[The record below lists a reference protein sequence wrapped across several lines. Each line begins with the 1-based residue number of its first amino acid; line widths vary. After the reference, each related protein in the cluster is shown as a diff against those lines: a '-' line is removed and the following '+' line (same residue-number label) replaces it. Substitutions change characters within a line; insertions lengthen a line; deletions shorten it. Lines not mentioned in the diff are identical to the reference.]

1 MRCDRQDLTFYL
13 FPQKYGLERSHT
25 MKKRSVVLV
34 SLAVLLGMA
43 GSARSD
49 DGNPKDPGQ
58 AENPVKAVA
67 VSLSG
72 GAERIGFDDI
82 VYAPAL
88 HQVIVPAAQTGRVY
102 LIDPATSSHESCA
115 VWQGRT
121 TSADAGDGYVFAADR
136 SHSAVNVIDPKLHK
150 VVASATLKMEPD
162 IVRYVPGTHE
172 VWVTEEDPQKGQVEI
187 LAFSAGA
194 NVMLSH
200 VADVKVAGGGGPE
213 SLAVDPTRSRV
224 YTNREDQKVTVAID
238 IPSRRIVA
246 EWKSGTEGSSSGLA
260 LDETRA
266 WLFVGSGA
274 GGVAVLDV
282 AHNGRIL
289 GTLKVGQGTDLIGYN
304 PTLRHVYVPDPKE
317 GTLAIIGVSPGG
329 ELRLLGTVQT
339 AKGSHAAAADDRGQ
353 VWVTD
358 PDHGRLLVVKDT
370 L

>member
-1 MRCDRQDLTFYL
+1 MRKSTI
-13 FPQKYGLERSHT
+13 
-25 MKKRSVVLV
+25 VLV
-34 SLAVLLGMA
+34 SLALLLGPE
-43 GSARSD
+43 SARSD
-49 DGNPKDPGQ
+49 DTRPNAPGQ
-58 AENPVKAVA
+58 TKKTVKAVA

-121 TSADAGDGYVFAADR
+121 TSADAGEGYIFAADR

-150 VVASATLKMEPD
+150 VVATATLKMEPD
-162 IVRYVPGTHE
+162 IVRYVPATHE

-187 LAFSAGA
+187 LAFSAGGKI
-194 NVMLSH
+194 MLSH
-200 VADVKVAGGGGPE
+200 AGDVKVAPGGGPE
-213 SLAVDPTRSRV
+213 SLAVDPARSRV
-224 YTNREDQKVTVAID
+224 YTNREGQKTTVAID
-238 IPSRRIVA
+238 IPSHRIVA

-260 LDETRA
+260 LDETKA

-282 AHNGRIL
+282 AHDGRIL
-289 GTLKVGQGTDLIGYN
+289 GTLKIGKGTDLIGYS

-317 GTLAIIGVSPGG
+317 GTLAIIGLSPSG
-329 ELRLLGTVQT
+329 EPRLLSTVET
-339 AKGSHAAAADDRGQ
+339 AKGSHAAAADDRNQ

-370 L
+370 F

>member
-1 MRCDRQDLTFYL
+1 
-13 FPQKYGLERSHT
+13 
-25 MKKRSVVLV
+25 MKKGFVILV
-34 SLAVLLGMA
+34 SLALLLGMA

-49 DGNPKDPGQ
+49 ARKPEAPGQ
-58 AENPVKAVA
+58 TENPIKAVA
-67 VSLSG
+67 VSLSEGKG
-72 GAERIGFDDI
+72 GIGFDDI

-136 SHSAVNVIDPKLHK
+136 THSAVNVIDPKLHK
-150 VVASATLKMEPD
+150 VVASATLEMEPD
-162 IVRYVPGTHE
+162 IVRYVPATHE
-172 VWVTEEDPQKGQVEI
+172 VWVTEEDPKKGQVEV
-187 LAFSAGA
+187 LAFSAGGKIL
-194 NVMLSH
+194 LSH
-200 VADVKVAGGGGPE
+200 AADVKVTGGGGPE
-213 SLAVDPTRSRV
+213 SLAVDPVRSRV

-238 IPSRRIVA
+238 MASRQIVA
-246 EWKSGTEGSSSGLA
+246 EWKNGTEGSSSGLA
-260 LDETRA
+260 LDETQA

-274 GGVAVLDV
+274 GGVAVVDV

-289 GTLKVGQGTDLIGYN
+289 GTLKVGKGTDLIGYN
-304 PTLRHVYVPDPKE
+304 PILRHVYVPDPKE
-317 GTLAIIGVSPGG
+317 GMLAIIGLSPGG
-329 ELRLLGTVQT
+329 EPRLLRTVET
-339 AKGSHAAAADDRGQ
+339 AKDSHAAAADDRGQ